1 MPRPNLLPPPTS
13 SAVPASTQKNKH
25 YEDDDEKCHGV
36 HVALLVEPL
45 KRSPYSPSVKKS
57 SASRL
62 VTTAA
67 NGRGAPRRLSKP
79 SATIRQ
85 KRGYIL
91 PLVHWLSH
99 PTSSQPFHRQTDF
112 WEQVRRTQL
121 RE

>member
-36 HVALLVEPL
+36 HVALLVELLMRP
-45 KRSPYSPSVKKS
+45 PYSPSVKKS

-67 NGRGAPRRLSKP
+67 NGRGVYRR
-79 SATIRQ
+79 RD
-85 KRGYIL
+85 G
-91 PLVHWLSH
+91 
-99 PTSSQPFHRQTDF
+99 
-112 WEQVRRTQL
+112 
-121 RE
+121 

>member
-1 MPRPNLLPPPTS
+1 MPRPNLLPPPAS
-13 SAVPASTQKNKH
+13 PAVPAATEKNEH

-67 NGRGAPRRLSKP
+67 NGRGVYRR
-79 SATIRQ
+79 RD
-85 KRGYIL
+85 G
-91 PLVHWLSH
+91 
-99 PTSSQPFHRQTDF
+99 
-112 WEQVRRTQL
+112 
-121 RE
+121 